1 MDTKE
6 DIIGFL
12 KGDRHRHEEHEER
25 IANLEERV
33 LDHETRRDE
42 DSNSVQLLRRKL
54 DLLVRTGA
62 MLMAS
67 NADCSRI
74 MRNMKR
80 CEAYLGLP
88 EEYIHIHL
96 GYNIIMVNLS
106 DKTHS
111 FSKYQRVDSHS
122 VEFTVIS
129 KISKLLWAAIRE
141 DMSLNR
147 YEEELEA
154 LKHVHKQYSPW
165 MIALCAGFA
174 CGGFC
179 VQFGCDWP
187 AFFYASI
194 PAIFGFRL
202 KMYLSH
208 LHWNGY
214 VGIAISAFVAT
225 LLCWLTTFISLNPT
239 VSAALPAF
247 LHSDTPYHPLMACT
261 LFIVPG
267 VPLINFVTDMVSD
280 YVQVGITRAIITL
293 MIIAA
298 MSFGI
303 VFAIQVCGIDN
314 FVKDLSMT
322 PHNTFLDYAIAAAIS
337 AMGFATI
344 YNTPR
349 RIMPVLA
356 LTGIIAVCTRNFVNL
371 GPSNG
376 NIGLDQGIIIGSF
389 VGSAVASLIATKS
402 QHIHHIPHQII
413 AIPSVIPMIPGV
425 MMYRSLFGFIQMDGV
440 IGELTF
446 AFNWAIKASL
456 TILFIAL
463 GVAIP
468 NIFVRRLIQPKR
480 KEKLL
485 RLVKERHE
493 KHHDMVD
500 LSEIDDRHL

>member
-1 MDTKE
+1 M
-6 DIIGFL
+6 IG
-12 KGDRHRHEEHEER
+12 
-25 IANLEERV
+25 LEEEESIN
-33 LDHETRRDE
+33 DETRNDE
-42 DSNSVQLLRRKL
+42 HANSVQLLRRKL

-62 MLMAS
+62 LLMAS
-67 NADCSRI
+67 NADCARI

-88 EEYIHIHL
+88 EEYIHISL
-96 GYNIIMVNLS
+96 NFNIIMVNLS
-106 DKTHS
+106 DETHS
-111 FSKYQRVDSHS
+111 FSKYQRVDSHC

-129 KISKLLWAAIRE
+129 KISKMLWTAIRE
-141 DMSLNR
+141 DWSLDR
-147 YEEELEA
+147 YEAELEA
-154 LKHVHKQYSPW
+154 LNHVHKQYSPW
-165 MIALCAGFA
+165 MIAICAGFA

-194 PAIFGFRL
+194 PAILGFRL
-202 KMYLSH
+202 KMYLAK
-208 LHWNGY
+208 LHWNTY

-225 LLCWLTTFISLNPT
+225 LICWLTTFISLDQT
-239 VSAALPAF
+239 LVSALPSF

-267 VPLINFVTDMVSD
+267 VPLINFVTDMVSN
-280 YVQVGITRAIITL
+280 YVQVGLTRAMITL
-293 MIIAA
+293 MMIIA

-303 VFAIQVCGIDN
+303 VFAIQICGIDN

-322 PHNTFLDYAIAAAIS
+322 PHNNFINYAIAAAVS

-344 YNTPR
+344 YNTPK

-356 LTGIIAVCTRNFVNL
+356 ITGIIAVCTRNFVNL

-389 VGSAVASLIATKS
+389 VGSAVASIIATRS

-456 TILFIAL
+456 VILFIAL

-468 NIFVRRLIQPKR
+468 NIFIRRLIMPKR

-485 RLVKERHE
+485 YLVKERHE

-500 LSEIDDRHL
+500 LKEI

>member
-1 MDTKE
+1 MSNDFFSFHNKP
-6 DIIGFL
+6 
-12 KGDRHRHEEHEER
+12 KGNEGE
-25 IANLEERV
+25 NLVGLEEEEIIN
-33 LDHETRRDE
+33 DETRNDE
-42 DSNSVQLLRRKL
+42 HANSVQLLRRKL

-62 MLMAS
+62 LLMAS
-67 NADCSRI
+67 NADCARI

-88 EEYIHIHL
+88 EEYIHISL
-96 GYNIIMVNLS
+96 NFNIIMVNLS
-106 DKTHS
+106 DETHS
-111 FSKYQRVDSHS
+111 FSKYQRVDSHC

-129 KISKLLWAAIRE
+129 KISKMLWTAIRE
-141 DMSLNR
+141 DWSLDR
-147 YEEELEA
+147 YEAELEA
-154 LKHVHKQYSPW
+154 LNHVHKQYSPW
-165 MIALCAGFA
+165 MIAICAGFA

-194 PAIFGFRL
+194 PAILGFRL
-202 KMYLSH
+202 KMYLAK
-208 LHWNGY
+208 LHWNTY

-225 LLCWLTTFISLNPT
+225 LICWLTTFISLDQT
-239 VSAALPAF
+239 LVSALPSF

-267 VPLINFVTDMVSD
+267 VPLINFVTDMVSN
-280 YVQVGITRAIITL
+280 YVQVGLTRAMITL
-293 MIIAA
+293 MMIIA

-303 VFAIQVCGIDN
+303 VFAIQICGIDN

-322 PHNTFLDYAIAAAIS
+322 PHNNFINYAIAAAVS

-344 YNTPR
+344 YNTPK

-356 LTGIIAVCTRNFVNL
+356 ITGIIAVCTRNFVNL

-389 VGSAVASLIATKS
+389 VGSAVASIIATRS

-456 TILFIAL
+456 VILFIAL

-468 NIFVRRLIQPKR
+468 NIFIRRLIMSKR

-485 RLVKERHE
+485 YLVKERHE

-500 LSEIDDRHL
+500 LKEI

>member
-1 MDTKE
+1 MV
-6 DIIGFL
+6 G
-12 KGDRHRHEEHEER
+12 
-25 IANLEERV
+25 LEEEESIN
-33 LDHETRRDE
+33 DETRNDE
-42 DSNSVQLLRRKL
+42 HANSVQLLRRKL

-62 MLMAS
+62 LLMAS
-67 NADCSRI
+67 NADCARI

-88 EEYIHIHL
+88 EEYIHISL
-96 GYNIIMVNLS
+96 NFNIIMVNLS
-106 DKTHS
+106 DETHS
-111 FSKYQRVDSHS
+111 FSKYQRVDSHC

-129 KISKLLWAAIRE
+129 KISKMLWTAIRE
-141 DMSLNR
+141 DWSLDR
-147 YEEELEA
+147 YEAELEA
-154 LKHVHKQYSPW
+154 LNHVHKQYSPW
-165 MIALCAGFA
+165 MIAICAGFA

-194 PAIFGFRL
+194 PAILGFRL
-202 KMYLSH
+202 KMYLAK
-208 LHWNGY
+208 LHWNTY

-225 LLCWLTTFISLNPT
+225 LICWLTTFISLDQT
-239 VSAALPAF
+239 LVSALPSF

-267 VPLINFVTDMVSD
+267 VPLINFVTDMVSN
-280 YVQVGITRAIITL
+280 YVQVGLTRAMITL
-293 MIIAA
+293 MMIIA

-303 VFAIQVCGIDN
+303 VFAIQICGIDN

-322 PHNTFLDYAIAAAIS
+322 PHNNFINYAIAAAVS

-344 YNTPR
+344 YNTPK

-356 LTGIIAVCTRNFVNL
+356 ITGIIAVCTRNFVNL

-389 VGSAVASLIATKS
+389 VGSAVASIIATRS

-456 TILFIAL
+456 VILFIAL

-468 NIFVRRLIQPKR
+468 NIFIRRLIMPKR

-485 RLVKERHE
+485 YLVKERHE

-500 LSEIDDRHL
+500 LKEI

>member
-1 MDTKE
+1 MSNDFFSFHNKPKDNE
-6 DIIGFL
+6 GENL
-12 KGDRHRHEEHEER
+12 LG
-25 IANLEERV
+25 LEEEESIN
-33 LDHETRRDE
+33 DETRNDE
-42 DSNSVQLLRRKL
+42 HANSVQLLRRKL

-62 MLMAS
+62 LLMAS
-67 NADCSRI
+67 NADCARI

-88 EEYIHIHL
+88 EEYIHISL
-96 GYNIIMVNLS
+96 NFNIIMVNLS
-106 DKTHS
+106 DETHS
-111 FSKYQRVDSHS
+111 FSKYQRVDSHC

-129 KISKLLWAAIRE
+129 KISKMLWTAIRE
-141 DMSLNR
+141 DWSLDR
-147 YEEELEA
+147 YEAELEA
-154 LKHVHKQYSPW
+154 LNHVHKQYSPW
-165 MIALCAGFA
+165 MIAICAGFA

-194 PAIFGFRL
+194 PAILGFRL
-202 KMYLSH
+202 KMYLAK
-208 LHWNGY
+208 LHWNTY

-225 LLCWLTTFISLNPT
+225 LICWLTTFISLDQT
-239 VSAALPAF
+239 LVSALPSF

-267 VPLINFVTDMVSD
+267 VPLINFVTDMVSN
-280 YVQVGITRAIITL
+280 YVQVGLTRAMITL
-293 MIIAA
+293 MMIIA

-303 VFAIQVCGIDN
+303 VFAIQICGIDN

-322 PHNTFLDYAIAAAIS
+322 PHNNFINYAIAAAVS

-344 YNTPR
+344 YNTPK

-356 LTGIIAVCTRNFVNL
+356 ITGIIAVCTRNFVNL

-389 VGSAVASLIATKS
+389 VGSAVASIIATRS

-456 TILFIAL
+456 VILFIAL

-468 NIFVRRLIQPKR
+468 NIFIRRLIMPKR

-485 RLVKERHE
+485 YLVKERHE

-500 LSEIDDRHL
+500 LKEI

>member
-1 MDTKE
+1 MSNDFFSFHNKPKDNE
-6 DIIGFL
+6 GENLIG
-12 KGDRHRHEEHEER
+12 
-25 IANLEERV
+25 LEEEESIN
-33 LDHETRRDE
+33 DETRNDE
-42 DSNSVQLLRRKL
+42 HANSVQLLRRKL

-62 MLMAS
+62 LLMAS
-67 NADCSRI
+67 NADCARI

-88 EEYIHIHL
+88 EEYIHISL
-96 GYNIIMVNLS
+96 NFNIIMVNLS
-106 DKTHS
+106 DETHS
-111 FSKYQRVDSHS
+111 FSKYQRVDSHC

-129 KISKLLWAAIRE
+129 KISKMLWTAIRE
-141 DMSLNR
+141 DWSLDR
-147 YEEELEA
+147 YEAELEA
-154 LKHVHKQYSPW
+154 LNHVHKQYSPW
-165 MIALCAGFA
+165 MIAICAGFA

-194 PAIFGFRL
+194 PAILGFRL
-202 KMYLSH
+202 KMYLAK
-208 LHWNGY
+208 LHWNTY

-225 LLCWLTTFISLNPT
+225 LICWLTTFISLDQT
-239 VSAALPAF
+239 LVSALPPF
-247 LHSDTPYHPLMACT
+247 LHSYTPYHPLMACT

-267 VPLINFVTDMVSD
+267 VPLINFVTDMVSN
-280 YVQVGITRAIITL
+280 YVQVGLTRAMITL
-293 MIIAA
+293 MMIIA

-303 VFAIQVCGIDN
+303 VFAIQICGIDN

-322 PHNTFLDYAIAAAIS
+322 PHNNFINYAIAAAVS

-344 YNTPR
+344 YNTPK

-356 LTGIIAVCTRNFVNL
+356 ITGIIAVCTRNFVNL

-389 VGSAVASLIATKS
+389 VGSAVASIIATRS

-456 TILFIAL
+456 VILFIAL

-468 NIFVRRLIQPKR
+468 NIFIRRLIMPKR

-485 RLVKERHE
+485 YLVKERHE

-500 LSEIDDRHL
+500 LKEI

>member
-1 MDTKE
+1 MSNDFFSFHNKPKDNE
-6 DIIGFL
+6 GENLIG
-12 KGDRHRHEEHEER
+12 
-25 IANLEERV
+25 LEEEESIN
-33 LDHETRRDE
+33 DETRNDE
-42 DSNSVQLLRRKL
+42 HANSVQLLRRKL

-62 MLMAS
+62 LLMAS
-67 NADCSRI
+67 NADCARI

-88 EEYIHIHL
+88 EEYIHISL
-96 GYNIIMVNLS
+96 NFNIIMVNLS
-106 DKTHS
+106 DETHS
-111 FSKYQRVDSHS
+111 FSKYQRVDSHC

-129 KISKLLWAAIRE
+129 KISKMLWTAIRE
-141 DMSLNR
+141 DWSLDR
-147 YEEELEA
+147 YEAELEA
-154 LKHVHKQYSPW
+154 LNHVHKQYSPW
-165 MIALCAGFA
+165 MIAICAGFA

-194 PAIFGFRL
+194 PAILGFRL
-202 KMYLSH
+202 KMYLAK
-208 LHWNGY
+208 LHWNTY

-225 LLCWLTTFISLNPT
+225 LICWLTTFISLDQT
-239 VSAALPAF
+239 LVSALPSF

-267 VPLINFVTDMVSD
+267 VPLINFVTDMVSN
-280 YVQVGITRAIITL
+280 YVQVGLTRAIITL
-293 MIIAA
+293 MMIIA

-303 VFAIQVCGIDN
+303 VFAIQICGIDN

-322 PHNTFLDYAIAAAIS
+322 PHNNFINYAIAAAVS

-344 YNTPR
+344 YNTPK

-356 LTGIIAVCTRNFVNL
+356 ITGIIAVCTRNFVNL

-389 VGSAVASLIATKS
+389 VGSAVASIIATRS

-456 TILFIAL
+456 VILFIAL

-468 NIFVRRLIQPKR
+468 NIFIRRLIMPKR

-485 RLVKERHE
+485 YLVKERHE

-500 LSEIDDRHL
+500 LKEI

>member
-1 MDTKE
+1 MSNDFFSFHNKP
-6 DIIGFL
+6 
-12 KGDRHRHEEHEER
+12 KGNEGE
-25 IANLEERV
+25 NLVGLEEEESIN
-33 LDHETRRDE
+33 DETRNDE
-42 DSNSVQLLRRKL
+42 HANSVQLLRRKL

-62 MLMAS
+62 LLMAS
-67 NADCSRI
+67 NADCARI

-88 EEYIHIHL
+88 EEYIHISL
-96 GYNIIMVNLS
+96 NFNIIMVNLS
-106 DKTHS
+106 DETHS
-111 FSKYQRVDSHS
+111 FSKYQRVDSHC

-129 KISKLLWAAIRE
+129 KISKMLWTAIRE
-141 DMSLNR
+141 DWSLDR
-147 YEEELEA
+147 YEAELEA
-154 LKHVHKQYSPW
+154 LNHVHKQYSPW
-165 MIALCAGFA
+165 MIAICAGFA

-194 PAIFGFRL
+194 PAILGFRL
-202 KMYLSH
+202 KMYLAK
-208 LHWNGY
+208 LHWNTY

-225 LLCWLTTFISLNPT
+225 LICWLTTFISLDQT
-239 VSAALPAF
+239 LVSALPSF

-267 VPLINFVTDMVSD
+267 VPLINFVTDMVSN
-280 YVQVGITRAIITL
+280 YVQVGLTRAMITL
-293 MIIAA
+293 MMIIA

-303 VFAIQVCGIDN
+303 VFAIQICGIDN

-322 PHNTFLDYAIAAAIS
+322 PHNNFINYAIAAAVS

-344 YNTPR
+344 YNTPK

-356 LTGIIAVCTRNFVNL
+356 ITGIIAVCTRNFVNL

-376 NIGLDQGIIIGSF
+376 NIGFDQGIIIGSF
-389 VGSAVASLIATKS
+389 VGSAVASIIATRS

-456 TILFIAL
+456 VILFIAL

-468 NIFVRRLIQPKR
+468 NIFIRRLIMPKR

-485 RLVKERHE
+485 YLVKERHE

-500 LSEIDDRHL
+500 LKEI

>member
-1 MDTKE
+1 M
-6 DIIGFL
+6 IG
-12 KGDRHRHEEHEER
+12 
-25 IANLEERV
+25 LEEEESIN
-33 LDHETRRDE
+33 DETRNDE
-42 DSNSVQLLRRKL
+42 HANSVQLLRRKL

-62 MLMAS
+62 LLMAS
-67 NADCSRI
+67 NADCARI

-88 EEYIHIHL
+88 EEYIHISL
-96 GYNIIMVNLS
+96 NFNIIMVNLS
-106 DKTHS
+106 DETHS
-111 FSKYQRVDSHS
+111 FSKYQRVDSHC

-129 KISKLLWAAIRE
+129 NISKMLWTAIRE
-141 DMSLNR
+141 DWSLDR
-147 YEEELEA
+147 YEAELEA
-154 LKHVHKQYSPW
+154 LNHVHKQYSPW
-165 MIALCAGFA
+165 MIAICAGFA

-194 PAIFGFRL
+194 PAILGFRL
-202 KMYLSH
+202 KMYLAK
-208 LHWNGY
+208 LHWNTY

-225 LLCWLTTFISLNPT
+225 LICWLTTFISLDQT
-239 VSAALPAF
+239 LVSALPSF

-267 VPLINFVTDMVSD
+267 VPLINFVTDMVSN
-280 YVQVGITRAIITL
+280 YVQVGLTRAMITL
-293 MIIAA
+293 MMIIA

-303 VFAIQVCGIDN
+303 VFAIQICGIDN

-322 PHNTFLDYAIAAAIS
+322 PHNNFINYAIAAAVS

-344 YNTPR
+344 YNTPK

-356 LTGIIAVCTRNFVNL
+356 ITGIIAVCTRNFVNL

-389 VGSAVASLIATKS
+389 VGSAVASIIATRS

-456 TILFIAL
+456 VILFIAL

-468 NIFVRRLIQPKR
+468 NIFIRRLIMPKR

-485 RLVKERHE
+485 YLVKERHE

-500 LSEIDDRHL
+500 LKEI

>member
-1 MDTKE
+1 MSENDTLT
-6 DIIGFL
+6 L
-12 KGDRHRHEEHEER
+12 KQEETSVDKQERHEEEC
-25 IANLEERV
+25 
-33 LDHETRRDE
+33 
-42 DSNSVQLLRRKL
+42 SSVQLLRRKL
-54 DLLVRTGA
+54 DLLVRTGCI
-62 MLMAS
+62 LMAS
-67 NADCSRI
+67 NADCSRV

-88 EEYIHIHL
+88 HEYIHIFL
-96 GYNIIMVNLS
+96 NYNIIMVNLS
-106 DKTHS
+106 DETHS
-111 FSKYQRVDSHS
+111 FSKYQRIDSHC

-129 KISKLLWAAIRE
+129 KVSKMLWTAIRE
-141 DMSLNR
+141 DWSLDR
-147 YEEELEA
+147 YEQELEA
-154 LKHVHKQYSPW
+154 LKHVKKQYSPW
-165 MIALCAGFA
+165 MIAICAGFA

-194 PAIFGFRL
+194 PAILGFRL
-202 KMYLSH
+202 KMFIGK
-208 LHWNGY
+208 LHWNSY
-214 VGIAISAFVAT
+214 VNIAICAFLAT
-225 LLCWLTTFISLNPT
+225 LLAWLTTFISLNPT
-239 VSAALPAF
+239 LAAALPSF
-247 LHSDTPYHPLMACT
+247 MHSTTPYHPLMACT

-267 VPLINFVTDMVSD
+267 VPLINFVSDMVSD
-280 YVQVGITRAIITL
+280 YVQVGLTRAVTTL
-293 MIIAA
+293 MIILA

-303 VFAIQVCGIDN
+303 VLAIQICGIDN

-322 PHNTFLDYAIAAAIS
+322 PHNTFVDYAIAAAIS

-356 LTGIIAVCTRNFVNL
+356 VTGIIAVCTRNFVNL

-376 NIGLDQGIIIGSF
+376 NFGLDQGIIIGSF
-389 VGSAVASLIATKS
+389 VGSCVASLIACKS
-402 QHIHHIPHQII
+402 QHWHHIPHQVI

-425 MMYRSLFGFIQMDGV
+425 MMYRALFGFIQMDGV

-456 TILFIAL
+456 VILFIAL

-468 NIFVRRLIQPKR
+468 NIFVRRMIQPKR
-480 KEKLL
+480 KQKLL
-485 RLVKERHE
+485 QLVEDRHR

-500 LSEIDDRHL
+500 LKSI

>member
-1 MDTKE
+1 MSNDFFSFHNKP
-6 DIIGFL
+6 
-12 KGDRHRHEEHEER
+12 KGNEGE
-25 IANLEERV
+25 NLVGLEEEESIN
-33 LDHETRRDE
+33 DETRNDE
-42 DSNSVQLLRRKL
+42 HANSVQLLRRKL

-62 MLMAS
+62 LLMAS
-67 NADCSRI
+67 NADCARI

-88 EEYIHIHL
+88 EEYIHISL
-96 GYNIIMVNLS
+96 NFNIIMVNLS
-106 DKTHS
+106 DETHS
-111 FSKYQRVDSHS
+111 FSKYQRVDSHC

-129 KISKLLWAAIRE
+129 KISKMLWTAIRE
-141 DMSLNR
+141 DWSLDR
-147 YEEELEA
+147 YEAELEA
-154 LKHVHKQYSPW
+154 LNHVHKQYSPW
-165 MIALCAGFA
+165 MIAICAGFA

-194 PAIFGFRL
+194 PAILGFRL
-202 KMYLSH
+202 KMYLAK
-208 LHWNGY
+208 LHWNTY

-225 LLCWLTTFISLNPT
+225 LVCWLTTFISLDQT
-239 VSAALPAF
+239 LVSALPSF

-267 VPLINFVTDMVSD
+267 VPLINFVTDMVSN
-280 YVQVGITRAIITL
+280 YVQVGLTRAMITL
-293 MIIAA
+293 MMIIA

-303 VFAIQVCGIDN
+303 VFAIQICGIDN

-322 PHNTFLDYAIAAAIS
+322 PHNNFINYAIAAAVS

-344 YNTPR
+344 YNTPK

-356 LTGIIAVCTRNFVNL
+356 ITGIIAVCTRNFVNL

-389 VGSAVASLIATKS
+389 VGSAVASIIATRS

-456 TILFIAL
+456 VILFIAL

-468 NIFVRRLIQPKR
+468 NIFIRRLIMSKR

-485 RLVKERHE
+485 YLVKERHE

-500 LSEIDDRHL
+500 LKEI

>member
-1 MDTKE
+1 M
-6 DIIGFL
+6 IG
-12 KGDRHRHEEHEER
+12 
-25 IANLEERV
+25 LEEEESIN
-33 LDHETRRDE
+33 DETRNDE
-42 DSNSVQLLRRKL
+42 HANSVQLLRRKL

-62 MLMAS
+62 LLMAS
-67 NADCSRI
+67 NADCARI

-88 EEYIHIHL
+88 EEYIHISL
-96 GYNIIMVNLS
+96 NFNIIMVNLS
-106 DKTHS
+106 DETHS
-111 FSKYQRVDSHS
+111 FSKYQRVDSHC

-129 KISKLLWAAIRE
+129 NISKMLWTAIRE
-141 DMSLNR
+141 DWSLDR
-147 YEEELEA
+147 YEAELEA
-154 LKHVHKQYSPW
+154 LNHVHKQYSPW
-165 MIALCAGFA
+165 MIAICAGFA

-202 KMYLSH
+202 KMYLAK
-208 LHWNGY
+208 LHWNTY

-225 LLCWLTTFISLNPT
+225 LICWLTTFISLDQT
-239 VSAALPAF
+239 LVSALPSF

-267 VPLINFVTDMVSD
+267 VPLINFVTDMVSN
-280 YVQVGITRAIITL
+280 YVQVGLTRAMITL
-293 MIIAA
+293 MMIIA

-303 VFAIQVCGIDN
+303 VFAIQICGIDN

-322 PHNTFLDYAIAAAIS
+322 PHNNFINYAIAAAVS

-344 YNTPR
+344 YNTPK

-356 LTGIIAVCTRNFVNL
+356 ITGIIAVCTRNFVNL

-389 VGSAVASLIATKS
+389 VGSAVASIIATRS

-456 TILFIAL
+456 VILFIAL

-468 NIFVRRLIQPKR
+468 NIFIRRLIMPKR

-485 RLVKERHE
+485 YLVKERHE

-500 LSEIDDRHL
+500 LKEI

>member
-1 MDTKE
+1 MENDFFSFNKRSKDNVEELISLEEEESINEETKE
-6 DIIGFL
+6 D
-12 KGDRHRHEEHEER
+12 EH
-25 IANLEERV
+25 A
-33 LDHETRRDE
+33 
-42 DSNSVQLLRRKL
+42 NSVQLLRRKL

-62 MLMAS
+62 LLMAS
-67 NADCSRI
+67 NADCARI

-88 EEYIHIHL
+88 EEYIHIFL
-96 GYNIIMVNLS
+96 NFNIIMVNLS
-106 DKTHS
+106 DETHS
-111 FSKYQRVDSHS
+111 FSKYQRVDSHC

-129 KISKLLWAAIRE
+129 KVSKMLWTAIRE
-141 DMSLNR
+141 DWSLDR
-147 YEEELEA
+147 YEAELEA
-154 LKHVHKQYSPW
+154 LKHVRKQYSPW
-165 MIALCAGFA
+165 MIAVCAGFA

-194 PAIFGFRL
+194 PAILGFRL
-202 KMYLSH
+202 KMYLAK

-225 LLCWLTTFISLNPT
+225 LICWLTTFISLEPT
-239 VSAALPAF
+239 LSSALPAF
-247 LHSDTPYHPLMACT
+247 LHSDTPYHPLMACM

-280 YVQVGITRAIITL
+280 YVHVGLVRALITL
-293 MIIAA
+293 MTIIA

-303 VFAIQVCGIDN
+303 VFAIQICGIDN

-322 PHNTFLDYAIAAAIS
+322 PHNSFVSYAIAAAVS
-337 AMGFATI
+337 SMGFATI
-344 YNTPR
+344 YNTPK

-356 LTGIIAVCTRNFVNL
+356 IVGVIAVCTRNFVNL

-389 VGSAVASLIATKS
+389 AGSLVASIIATRS
-402 QHIHHIPHQII
+402 QHIHHIPHQVI

-440 IGELTF
+440 IGELTV

-456 TILFIAL
+456 VILFIAL

-468 NIFVRRLIQPKR
+468 NIFVRRLIMPKR

-485 RLVKERHE
+485 HLVKERHE
-493 KHHDMVD
+493 KHHDMVN
-500 LSEIDDRHL
+500 LKEI

>member
-1 MDTKE
+1 MSNDFFSFHNKP
-6 DIIGFL
+6 
-12 KGDRHRHEEHEER
+12 KGNEGE
-25 IANLEERV
+25 NLVGLEEEESIN
-33 LDHETRRDE
+33 DETRNDE
-42 DSNSVQLLRRKL
+42 HANSVQLLRRKL

-62 MLMAS
+62 LLMAS
-67 NADCSRI
+67 NADCARI

-88 EEYIHIHL
+88 EEYIHISL
-96 GYNIIMVNLS
+96 NFNIIMVNLS
-106 DKTHS
+106 DETHS
-111 FSKYQRVDSHS
+111 FSKFQRVDSHC
-122 VEFTVIS
+122 VEFTVVS
-129 KISKLLWAAIRE
+129 KISKMLWTAIRE
-141 DMSLNR
+141 DWSLDR
-147 YEEELEA
+147 YEAELEA
-154 LKHVHKQYSPW
+154 LNHVHKQYSPW
-165 MIALCAGFA
+165 MIAICAGFA

-194 PAIFGFRL
+194 PAILGFRL
-202 KMYLSH
+202 KMYLAK
-208 LHWNGY
+208 LHWNTY

-225 LLCWLTTFISLNPT
+225 LVCWLTTFISLDQT
-239 VSAALPAF
+239 LVSALPSF

-267 VPLINFVTDMVSD
+267 VPLINFVTDMVSN
-280 YVQVGITRAIITL
+280 YVQVGLTRAMITL
-293 MIIAA
+293 MMIIA

-303 VFAIQVCGIDN
+303 VFAIQICGIDN

-322 PHNTFLDYAIAAAIS
+322 PHNNFINYAIAAAVS

-344 YNTPR
+344 YNTPK

-356 LTGIIAVCTRNFVNL
+356 ITGIIAVCTRNFVNL

-389 VGSAVASLIATKS
+389 VGSAVASIIATRS

-456 TILFIAL
+456 VILFIAL

-468 NIFVRRLIQPKR
+468 NIFIRRLIMPKR

-485 RLVKERHE
+485 YLVKERHE

-500 LSEIDDRHL
+500 LKEI

>member
-1 MDTKE
+1 MDTK
-6 DIIGFL
+6 DILGFL
-12 KGDRHRHEEHEER
+12 KGHKSTQDEHAER
-25 IANLEERV
+25 IMSLEERMV
-33 LDHETRRDE
+33 DHETKRDE
-42 DSNSVQLLRRKL
+42 DATSVQILRRKL

-62 MLMAS
+62 LLMAS
-67 NADCSRI
+67 NADCERI

-88 EEYIHIHL
+88 EEYIHISL
-96 GYNIIMVNLS
+96 NFDIIMVNLS
-106 DKTHS
+106 DETHS
-111 FSKYQRVDSHS
+111 FSKYQRVDSHC

-129 KISKLLWAAIRE
+129 KISKMLWTAIRE
-141 DMSLNR
+141 DWDLDR
-147 YEEELEA
+147 YEQELEA

-165 MIALCAGFA
+165 MIAICAGFA

-194 PAIFGFRL
+194 PAILGFRL
-202 KMYLSH
+202 KMYLGK
-208 LHWNGY
+208 LRWNGY

-239 VSAALPAF
+239 VASALPSF

-267 VPLINFVTDMVSD
+267 VPLINFVTDMVSNH
-280 YVQVGITRAIITL
+280 VRVGITRAMITL
-293 MIIAA
+293 MIIIA

-303 VFAIQVCGIDN
+303 VFAIQICGIDN

-337 AMGFATI
+337 SMGFATI
-344 YNTPR
+344 YNTPK

-389 VGSAVASLIATKS
+389 VGSCVASLIATKS
-402 QHIHHIPHQII
+402 QHIHHIPHQVI

-456 TILFIAL
+456 VILFIAL

-485 RLVKERHE
+485 KLVKERHE

-500 LSEIDDRHL
+500 LKEIE

>member
-1 MDTKE
+1 MTETEKQTE
-6 DIIGFL
+6 EL
-12 KGDRHRHEEHEER
+12 VRQEEERVHNQQRHEEEST
-25 IANLEERV
+25 N
-33 LDHETRRDE
+33 
-42 DSNSVQLLRRKL
+42 VQILRRKL
-54 DLLVRTGA
+54 DLLVKTGV
-62 MLMAS
+62 MLMSS
-67 NADCSRI
+67 NADCPRI

-88 EEYIHIHL
+88 DEYIHIFL
-96 GYNIIMVNLS
+96 NYNIIMVNLS
-106 DKTHS
+106 DGTHS
-111 FSKYQRVDSHS
+111 FSKYQRVDSHCI
-122 VEFTVIS
+122 EFTVIS
-129 KISKLLWAAIRE
+129 KVSKMLWTAIRE
-141 DMSLNR
+141 DWSLDR
-147 YEEELEA
+147 YEAELDA

-165 MIALCAGFA
+165 MIAVCAGFA

-194 PAIFGFRL
+194 PAILGFRL
-202 KMYLSH
+202 KMFLGK

-214 VGIAISAFVAT
+214 VGIAVSAFLAT
-225 LLCWLTTFISLNPT
+225 LLAWLTTFISLNPT
-239 VSAALPAF
+239 LAADLPTF

-267 VPLINFVTDMVSD
+267 VPLINFVSDMVSD
-280 YVQVGITRAIITL
+280 YVQVGLTRAVTTL
-293 MIIAA
+293 MIILA

-303 VFAIQVCGIDN
+303 VLAIQICGIDN

-322 PHNTFLDYAIAAAIS
+322 PHNTFLDYAIAAAVS
-337 AMGFATI
+337 SMGFATI
-344 YNTPR
+344 YNTPK

-356 LTGIIAVCTRNFVNL
+356 VTGIIAVCTRNFVNL

-389 VGSAVASLIATKS
+389 VGSCVASLIATKS
-402 QHIHHIPHQII
+402 QHWHHIPHQVI

-425 MMYRSLFGFIQMDGV
+425 MMYRALFGFIEMDGV

-456 TILFIAL
+456 VILFIAL

-480 KEKLL
+480 KLKLL
-485 RLVKERHE
+485 QLVEERHR

-500 LSEIDDRHL
+500 LKKI

>member
-1 MDTKE
+1 MSNDFFSFHNKPKDNE
-6 DIIGFL
+6 GENLIG
-12 KGDRHRHEEHEER
+12 
-25 IANLEERV
+25 LEEEESIN
-33 LDHETRRDE
+33 DETRNDE
-42 DSNSVQLLRRKL
+42 HANSVQLLRRKL

-62 MLMAS
+62 LLMAS
-67 NADCSRI
+67 NADCARI

-88 EEYIHIHL
+88 EEYIHISL
-96 GYNIIMVNLS
+96 NFNIIMVNLS
-106 DKTHS
+106 DETHS
-111 FSKYQRVDSHS
+111 FSKYQRVDSHC

-129 KISKLLWAAIRE
+129 KISKMLWTAIRE
-141 DMSLNR
+141 DWSLDR
-147 YEEELEA
+147 YEAELEA
-154 LKHVHKQYSPW
+154 LNHVHKQYSPW
-165 MIALCAGFA
+165 MIAICAGFA

-194 PAIFGFRL
+194 PAILGFRL
-202 KMYLSH
+202 KMYLAK
-208 LHWNGY
+208 LHWNTY

-225 LLCWLTTFISLNPT
+225 LICWLTTFISLDQT
-239 VSAALPAF
+239 LVSALPSF

-267 VPLINFVTDMVSD
+267 VPLINFVTDMVSN
-280 YVQVGITRAIITL
+280 YVQVGLTRAMITL
-293 MIIAA
+293 MMIIA

-303 VFAIQVCGIDN
+303 VFAIQICGIDN

-322 PHNTFLDYAIAAAIS
+322 PHNNFINYAIAAAVS

-344 YNTPR
+344 YNTPK

-356 LTGIIAVCTRNFVNL
+356 ITGIIAVCTRNFVNL

-376 NIGLDQGIIIGSF
+376 NIGLDQGIIIGSV
-389 VGSAVASLIATKS
+389 VGSAVASIIATRS

-456 TILFIAL
+456 VILFIAL

-468 NIFVRRLIQPKR
+468 NIFIRRLIMPKR

-485 RLVKERHE
+485 YLVKERHE

-500 LSEIDDRHL
+500 LKEI

>member
-1 MDTKE
+1 MDTK
-6 DIIGFL
+6 DILGFL
-12 KGDRHRHEEHEER
+12 KGHKSTQDEHAER
-25 IANLEERV
+25 IMSLEERMV
-33 LDHETRRDE
+33 DHETKRDE
-42 DSNSVQLLRRKL
+42 DATSVQILRRKL

-62 MLMAS
+62 LLMAS
-67 NADCSRI
+67 NADCERI

-88 EEYIHIHL
+88 EEYIHISL
-96 GYNIIMVNLS
+96 NFDIIMVNLS
-106 DKTHS
+106 DETHS
-111 FSKYQRVDSHS
+111 FSKYQRVDSHC

-129 KISKLLWAAIRE
+129 KISKMLWTAIRE
-141 DMSLNR
+141 DWDLDR
-147 YEEELEA
+147 YEQELEA

-165 MIALCAGFA
+165 MIAVCAGFA

-194 PAIFGFRL
+194 PAILGFRL
-202 KMYLSH
+202 KMYLGK
-208 LHWNGY
+208 LRWNGY

-239 VSAALPAF
+239 VSAALPSF

-267 VPLINFVTDMVSD
+267 VPLINFVTDMVSNH
-280 YVQVGITRAIITL
+280 VRVGLTRAMITL
-293 MIIAA
+293 MIISA

-303 VFAIQVCGIDN
+303 VFAIQICGIDN

-322 PHNTFLDYAIAAAIS
+322 PHNTFLDYAIAAAVS
-337 AMGFATI
+337 SMGFATI
-344 YNTPR
+344 YNTPK

-389 VGSAVASLIATKS
+389 VGSCVASLIATKS
-402 QHIHHIPHQII
+402 QHIHHIPHQVI

-456 TILFIAL
+456 VILFIAL

-468 NIFVRRLIQPKR
+468 NNFVRRLIQPKR

-485 RLVKERHE
+485 KLVKERHE

-500 LSEIDDRHL
+500 LKEIE

>member
-1 MDTKE
+1 METK
-6 DIIGFL
+6 DIFGFL
-12 KGDRHRHEEHEER
+12 KGHKTTQDEHAER
-25 IANLEERV
+25 ITSLEERMV
-33 LDHETRRDE
+33 DHETKRDE
-42 DSNSVQLLRRKL
+42 DATSVQLLRRKL

-62 MLMAS
+62 LLMAS
-67 NADCSRI
+67 NADCERI

-88 EEYIHIHL
+88 EEYIHIAL
-96 GYNIIMVNLS
+96 NFDIIMVNLS
-106 DKTHS
+106 DETHS
-111 FSKYQRVDSHS
+111 FSKYQRVDSHC

-129 KISKLLWAAIRE
+129 KISKMLWTAIRE
-141 DMSLNR
+141 DWDLDR
-147 YEEELEA
+147 YEQELEA

-165 MIALCAGFA
+165 MIAFCAGFA

-194 PAIFGFRL
+194 PAILGFRL
-202 KMYLSH
+202 KMYLGK

-225 LLCWLTTFISLNPT
+225 LICWLTTFISLNPT
-239 VSAALPAF
+239 VAAALPSF

-267 VPLINFVTDMVSD
+267 VPLINFVTDMVSNH
-280 YVQVGITRAIITL
+280 VRVGLTRAMITL
-293 MIIAA
+293 MIIIA

-303 VFAIQVCGIDN
+303 VFAIQICGIDN

-322 PHNTFLDYAIAAAIS
+322 PHNTFLDYAIAAAVS
-337 AMGFATI
+337 SMGFATI
-344 YNTPR
+344 YNTPK

-356 LTGIIAVCTRNFVNL
+356 VTGIIAVCTRNFVNL

-389 VGSAVASLIATKS
+389 VGSCVASLIATKS
-402 QHIHHIPHQII
+402 QHIHHIPHQVI

-456 TILFIAL
+456 VILFIAL

-485 RLVKERHE
+485 KLVKERHE

-500 LSEIDDRHL
+500 LKEIE

>member
-1 MDTKE
+1 MSNDFFSFHNKPKDNE
-6 DIIGFL
+6 GENLIG
-12 KGDRHRHEEHEER
+12 
-25 IANLEERV
+25 LEEEESIN
-33 LDHETRRDE
+33 DETRNDE
-42 DSNSVQLLRRKL
+42 HANSVQLLRRKL

-62 MLMAS
+62 LLMAS
-67 NADCSRI
+67 NADCARI

-88 EEYIHIHL
+88 EEYIHISL
-96 GYNIIMVNLS
+96 NFNIIMVNLS
-106 DKTHS
+106 DETHS
-111 FSKYQRVDSHS
+111 FSKYQRVDSHC

-129 KISKLLWAAIRE
+129 KISKMLWTAIRE
-141 DMSLNR
+141 DWSLDR
-147 YEEELEA
+147 YEAELEA
-154 LKHVHKQYSPW
+154 LNHVHKQYSPW
-165 MIALCAGFA
+165 MIAICAGFA

-194 PAIFGFRL
+194 PAIIGFRL
-202 KMYLSH
+202 KMYLAK
-208 LHWNGY
+208 LHWNTY

-225 LLCWLTTFISLNPT
+225 LICWLTTFISLDQT
-239 VSAALPAF
+239 LVSALPSF

-267 VPLINFVTDMVSD
+267 VPLINFVTDMVSN
-280 YVQVGITRAIITL
+280 YVQVGLTRAIITL
-293 MIIAA
+293 MMIIA

-303 VFAIQVCGIDN
+303 VFAIQICGIDN

-322 PHNTFLDYAIAAAIS
+322 PHNNFINYAIAAAIS

-344 YNTPR
+344 YNTPK

-356 LTGIIAVCTRNFVNL
+356 VTGIIAVCTRNFVNL

-389 VGSAVASLIATKS
+389 VGSAVASIIATRS

-456 TILFIAL
+456 VILFIAL

-468 NIFVRRLIQPKR
+468 NIFVRRLIMPKR

-485 RLVKERHE
+485 YLVKERHE

-500 LSEIDDRHL
+500 LKEI

>member
-1 MDTKE
+1 MSNDFFSFHNKPKDNE
-6 DIIGFL
+6 GENLIG
-12 KGDRHRHEEHEER
+12 
-25 IANLEERV
+25 LEEEESIN
-33 LDHETRRDE
+33 DETRNDE
-42 DSNSVQLLRRKL
+42 HANSVQLLRRKL

-62 MLMAS
+62 LLMAS
-67 NADCSRI
+67 NADCARI

-88 EEYIHIHL
+88 EEYIHISL
-96 GYNIIMVNLS
+96 NFNIIMVNLS
-106 DKTHS
+106 DETHS
-111 FSKYQRVDSHS
+111 FSKYQRVDSHC

-129 KISKLLWAAIRE
+129 NISKMLWTAIRE
-141 DMSLNR
+141 DWSLDR
-147 YEEELEA
+147 YEAELEA
-154 LKHVHKQYSPW
+154 LNHVHKQYSPW
-165 MIALCAGFA
+165 MIAICAGFA

-194 PAIFGFRL
+194 PAILGFRL
-202 KMYLSH
+202 KMYLAK
-208 LHWNGY
+208 LHWNTY

-225 LLCWLTTFISLNPT
+225 LICWLTTFISLDQT
-239 VSAALPAF
+239 LVSALPSF

-267 VPLINFVTDMVSD
+267 VPLINFVTDMVSN
-280 YVQVGITRAIITL
+280 YVQVGLTRAMITL
-293 MIIAA
+293 MMIIA

-303 VFAIQVCGIDN
+303 VFAIQICGIDN

-322 PHNTFLDYAIAAAIS
+322 PHNNFINYAIAAAVS

-344 YNTPR
+344 YNTPK

-356 LTGIIAVCTRNFVNL
+356 ITGIIAVCTRNFVNL

-389 VGSAVASLIATKS
+389 VGSAVASIIATRS

-456 TILFIAL
+456 VILFIAL

-468 NIFVRRLIQPKR
+468 NIFIRRLIMPKR

-485 RLVKERHE
+485 YFVKERHE

-500 LSEIDDRHL
+500 LKEI

>member
-1 MDTKE
+1 MTETEKKTE
-6 DIIGFL
+6 EL
-12 KGDRHRHEEHEER
+12 VQQEEERVHNQQRHEEEST
-25 IANLEERV
+25 N
-33 LDHETRRDE
+33 
-42 DSNSVQLLRRKL
+42 VQILRRKL
-54 DLLVRTGA
+54 DLLVKTGV
-62 MLMAS
+62 MLMSS
-67 NADCSRI
+67 NADCPRI

-88 EEYIHIHL
+88 DEYIHIFL
-96 GYNIIMVNLS
+96 NYNIIMVNLS
-106 DKTHS
+106 DGTHS
-111 FSKYQRVDSHS
+111 FSKYQRVDSHCI
-122 VEFTVIS
+122 EFTVIS
-129 KISKLLWAAIRE
+129 KVSKMLWTAIRE
-141 DMSLNR
+141 DWSLDR
-147 YEEELEA
+147 YEAELDA

-165 MIALCAGFA
+165 MIAICAGFA

-194 PAIFGFRL
+194 PAILGFRL
-202 KMYLSH
+202 KMFLGK

-214 VGIAISAFVAT
+214 VGIAVSAFLAT
-225 LLCWLTTFISLNPT
+225 LLAWLTTFISLNPT
-239 VSAALPAF
+239 LAADLPAF

-267 VPLINFVTDMVSD
+267 VPLINFVSDMVSD
-280 YVQVGITRAIITL
+280 YVQVGLTRAVTTL
-293 MIIAA
+293 MIILA

-303 VFAIQVCGIDN
+303 VLAIQICGIDN

-322 PHNTFLDYAIAAAIS
+322 PHNTFLDYAIAAAVS
-337 AMGFATI
+337 SMGFATI
-344 YNTPR
+344 YNTPK

-356 LTGIIAVCTRNFVNL
+356 VTGIIAVCTRNFVNL

-389 VGSAVASLIATKS
+389 VGSCVASLIATKS
-402 QHIHHIPHQII
+402 QHWHHIPHQVI

-425 MMYRSLFGFIQMDGV
+425 MMYRALFGFIEMDGV

-456 TILFIAL
+456 VILFIAL

-480 KEKLL
+480 KLKLL
-485 RLVKERHE
+485 QLVEERHR

-500 LSEIDDRHL
+500 LKEI

>member
-1 MDTKE
+1 MSNDFFSFHNKP
-6 DIIGFL
+6 
-12 KGDRHRHEEHEER
+12 KGNEGE
-25 IANLEERV
+25 NLVGLEEEESIN
-33 LDHETRRDE
+33 DETRNDE
-42 DSNSVQLLRRKL
+42 HANSVQLLRRKL

-62 MLMAS
+62 LLMAS
-67 NADCSRI
+67 NADCARI

-88 EEYIHIHL
+88 EEYIHISL
-96 GYNIIMVNLS
+96 NFNIIMVNLS
-106 DKTHS
+106 DETHS
-111 FSKYQRVDSHS
+111 FSKYQRVDSHC

-129 KISKLLWAAIRE
+129 KISKMLWTAIRE
-141 DMSLNR
+141 DWSLDR
-147 YEEELEA
+147 YEAELEA
-154 LKHVHKQYSPW
+154 LNHVHKQYSPW
-165 MIALCAGFA
+165 MIAICAGFA

-194 PAIFGFRL
+194 PAILGFRL
-202 KMYLSH
+202 KMYLAK
-208 LHWNGY
+208 LHWNTY

-225 LLCWLTTFISLNPT
+225 LVCWLTTFISLDQT
-239 VSAALPAF
+239 LVSALPSF

-267 VPLINFVTDMVSD
+267 VPLINFVTDMVSN
-280 YVQVGITRAIITL
+280 YVQVGLTRAMITL
-293 MIIAA
+293 MMIIA

-303 VFAIQVCGIDN
+303 VFAIQICGIDN

-322 PHNTFLDYAIAAAIS
+322 PHNNFINYAIAAAVS

-344 YNTPR
+344 YNTPK

-356 LTGIIAVCTRNFVNL
+356 ITGIIAVCTRNFVNL

-389 VGSAVASLIATKS
+389 VGSAVASIIATRS

-456 TILFIAL
+456 VILFIAL

-468 NIFVRRLIQPKR
+468 NIFVRRLIMPKR

-485 RLVKERHE
+485 YLVKERHE

-500 LSEIDDRHL
+500 LKEI

>member
-1 MDTKE
+1 MSNDFFSFHNKP
-6 DIIGFL
+6 
-12 KGDRHRHEEHEER
+12 KGNEGE
-25 IANLEERV
+25 NLVGLEEEEIIN
-33 LDHETRRDE
+33 DETRNDE
-42 DSNSVQLLRRKL
+42 HANSVQLLRRKL

-62 MLMAS
+62 LLMAS
-67 NADCSRI
+67 NADCARI

-88 EEYIHIHL
+88 EEYIHISL
-96 GYNIIMVNLS
+96 NFNIIMVNLS
-106 DKTHS
+106 DETHS
-111 FSKYQRVDSHS
+111 FSKYQRVDSHC

-129 KISKLLWAAIRE
+129 KISKMLWTAIRE
-141 DMSLNR
+141 DWSLDR
-147 YEEELEA
+147 YEAELEA
-154 LKHVHKQYSPW
+154 LNHVHKQYSPW
-165 MIALCAGFA
+165 MIAICAGFA

-194 PAIFGFRL
+194 PAILGFRL
-202 KMYLSH
+202 KMYLAK
-208 LHWNGY
+208 LHWNTY

-225 LLCWLTTFISLNPT
+225 LVCWLTTFISLDQT
-239 VSAALPAF
+239 LVSALPSF

-267 VPLINFVTDMVSD
+267 VPLINFVTDMVSN
-280 YVQVGITRAIITL
+280 YVQVGLTRAIITL
-293 MIIAA
+293 MMIIA

-303 VFAIQVCGIDN
+303 VFAIQICGIDN

-322 PHNTFLDYAIAAAIS
+322 PHNNFINYAIAAAVS

-344 YNTPR
+344 YNTPK

-356 LTGIIAVCTRNFVNL
+356 ITGIIAVCTRNFVNL

-389 VGSAVASLIATKS
+389 VGSAVASIIATRS

-456 TILFIAL
+456 VILFIAL

-468 NIFVRRLIQPKR
+468 NIFIRRLIMPKR

-485 RLVKERHE
+485 YLVKERHE

-500 LSEIDDRHL
+500 LKEI

>member
-1 MDTKE
+1 MSNNFFSFHNKP
-6 DIIGFL
+6 
-12 KGDRHRHEEHEER
+12 KGNEGE
-25 IANLEERV
+25 NLVGLEEEESIN
-33 LDHETRRDE
+33 DETRNDE
-42 DSNSVQLLRRKL
+42 HANSVQLLRRKL

-62 MLMAS
+62 LLMAS
-67 NADCSRI
+67 NADCARI

-88 EEYIHIHL
+88 EEYIHISL
-96 GYNIIMVNLS
+96 NFNIIMVNLS
-106 DKTHS
+106 DETHS
-111 FSKYQRVDSHS
+111 FSKYQRVDSHC

-129 KISKLLWAAIRE
+129 NISKMLWTAIRE
-141 DMSLNR
+141 DWSLDR
-147 YEEELEA
+147 YEAELEA
-154 LKHVHKQYSPW
+154 LNHVHKQYSPW
-165 MIALCAGFA
+165 MIAICAGFA

-194 PAIFGFRL
+194 PAILGFRL
-202 KMYLSH
+202 KMYLAK
-208 LHWNGY
+208 LHWNTY

-225 LLCWLTTFISLNPT
+225 LVCWLTTFISLDQT
-239 VSAALPAF
+239 LVSALPSF

-267 VPLINFVTDMVSD
+267 VPLINFVTDMVSN
-280 YVQVGITRAIITL
+280 YVQVGLTRAMITL
-293 MIIAA
+293 MMIIA

-303 VFAIQVCGIDN
+303 VFAIQICGIDN

-322 PHNTFLDYAIAAAIS
+322 PHNNFINYAIAAAVS

-344 YNTPR
+344 YNTPK

-356 LTGIIAVCTRNFVNL
+356 ITGIIAVCTRNFVNL
-371 GPSNG
+371 GSSNG

-389 VGSAVASLIATKS
+389 VGSAVASIIATRS

-413 AIPSVIPMIPGV
+413 ARPSVIPMIPGV

-456 TILFIAL
+456 VILFIAL

-468 NIFVRRLIQPKR
+468 NIFIRRLIMSKR

-485 RLVKERHE
+485 YLVKERHE

-500 LSEIDDRHL
+500 LKEI

>member
-1 MDTKE
+1 MSNSFFGFHKSNKDDLERFVGLDEEKQIE
-6 DIIGFL
+6 D
-12 KGDRHRHEEHEER
+12 
-25 IANLEERV
+25 
-33 LDHETRRDE
+33 ETRSDE
-42 DSNSVQLLRRKL
+42 NSNSVQLLRRKL

-62 MLMAS
+62 LLMAS
-67 NADCSRI
+67 NADCARI

-88 EEYIHIHL
+88 EEYIHISL
-96 GYNIIMVNLS
+96 NFNIIMVNLS
-106 DKTHS
+106 DETHS
-111 FSKYQRVDSHS
+111 FSKYQRVDSHC

-129 KISKLLWAAIRE
+129 KISKMLWTAIRE
-141 DMSLNR
+141 DWNLDR
-147 YEEELEA
+147 YEAELES

-165 MIALCAGFA
+165 MIAVCAGFA

-194 PAIFGFRL
+194 PAILGFRL
-202 KMYLSH
+202 KMYLAK
-208 LHWNGY
+208 LHWNSY
-214 VGIAISAFVAT
+214 VGIAVSAFVAT
-225 LLCWLTTFISLNPT
+225 LICWLTTFISLDAT
-239 VSAALPAF
+239 LSSTLPSF

-267 VPLINFVTDMVSD
+267 VPLINFVTDMVSN
-280 YVQVGITRAIITL
+280 YVQVGLTRAIITL
-293 MIIAA
+293 MMIIA

-303 VFAIQVCGIDN
+303 VFAIQICGIDN

-322 PHNTFLDYAIAAAIS
+322 PHNSFINYAIAAAIS

-344 YNTPR
+344 YNTPK

-389 VGSAVASLIATKS
+389 VGSAVASIIATRS

-456 TILFIAL
+456 VILFIAL

-468 NIFVRRLIQPKR
+468 NIFIRRLIMPKR

-485 RLVKERHE
+485 YLVKERHE

-500 LSEIDDRHL
+500 LKEI

>member
-1 MDTKE
+1 MV
-6 DIIGFL
+6 G
-12 KGDRHRHEEHEER
+12 
-25 IANLEERV
+25 LEEEESIN
-33 LDHETRRDE
+33 DETRNDE
-42 DSNSVQLLRRKL
+42 HANSVQLLRRKL

-62 MLMAS
+62 LLMAS
-67 NADCSRI
+67 NADCARI

-88 EEYIHIHL
+88 EEYIHISL
-96 GYNIIMVNLS
+96 NFNIIMVNLS
-106 DKTHS
+106 DETHS
-111 FSKYQRVDSHS
+111 FSKYQRVDSHC
-122 VEFTVIS
+122 VEFTVVS
-129 KISKLLWAAIRE
+129 KISKMLWTAIRE
-141 DMSLNR
+141 DWSLDR
-147 YEEELEA
+147 YEDELEA
-154 LKHVHKQYSPW
+154 LNHVHKQYSPW
-165 MIALCAGFA
+165 MIAICAGFA

-194 PAIFGFRL
+194 PAILGFRL
-202 KMYLSH
+202 KMYLAK
-208 LHWNGY
+208 LHWNTY

-225 LLCWLTTFISLNPT
+225 LICWLTTFISLDQT
-239 VSAALPAF
+239 LVSALPSF

-267 VPLINFVTDMVSD
+267 VPLINFVTDMVSN
-280 YVQVGITRAIITL
+280 YVQVGLTRAIITL
-293 MIIAA
+293 MMIIA

-303 VFAIQVCGIDN
+303 VFAIQICGIDN

-322 PHNTFLDYAIAAAIS
+322 PHNNFINYAIAAAIS

-344 YNTPR
+344 YNTPK

-356 LTGIIAVCTRNFVNL
+356 VTGIIAVCTRNFVNL

-389 VGSAVASLIATKS
+389 VGSAVASIIATRS

-456 TILFIAL
+456 VILFIAL

-468 NIFVRRLIQPKR
+468 NIFVRRLIMPKR

-485 RLVKERHE
+485 YLVKERHE

-500 LSEIDDRHL
+500 LKEI

>member
-1 MDTKE
+1 MSENDTLT
-6 DIIGFL
+6 L
-12 KGDRHRHEEHEER
+12 KQEESSVDRQERHDEEC
-25 IANLEERV
+25 A
-33 LDHETRRDE
+33 
-42 DSNSVQLLRRKL
+42 SVQLLRRKL
-54 DLLVRTGA
+54 DLLVRTGCI
-62 MLMAS
+62 LMAS
-67 NADCSRI
+67 NADCSRV

-88 EEYIHIHL
+88 HEYIHIFL
-96 GYNIIMVNLS
+96 NYNIIMVNLS
-106 DKTHS
+106 DETHS
-111 FSKYQRVDSHS
+111 FSKYQRIDSHC

-129 KISKLLWAAIRE
+129 KVSKMLWTAIRE
-141 DMSLNR
+141 DWSLDR
-147 YEEELEA
+147 YEQELEA
-154 LKHVHKQYSPW
+154 LKHVKKQYSPW
-165 MIALCAGFA
+165 MIAICAGFA

-194 PAIFGFRL
+194 PAILGFRL
-202 KMYLSH
+202 KMFLGK
-208 LHWNGY
+208 LHWNTY
-214 VGIAISAFVAT
+214 VNIAICAFLAT
-225 LLCWLTTFISLNPT
+225 LLAWLTTFISLNPT
-239 VSAALPAF
+239 LAAALPSF
-247 LHSDTPYHPLMACT
+247 MHSATPYHPLMACT

-267 VPLINFVTDMVSD
+267 VPLINFVSDMVSD
-280 YVQVGITRAIITL
+280 YVQVGLTRAVTTM
-293 MIIAA
+293 MIILA

-303 VFAIQVCGIDN
+303 ALAIQVCGIDN

-322 PHNTFLDYAIAAAIS
+322 PHNSFIDYAIAAAIS

-356 LTGIIAVCTRNFVNL
+356 VTGIIAVCTRNFVNL

-376 NIGLDQGIIIGSF
+376 NFGLDQGIIIGSF
-389 VGSAVASLIATKS
+389 VGSCVASLIACKS
-402 QHIHHIPHQII
+402 QHWHHIPHQVI

-425 MMYRSLFGFIQMDGV
+425 MMYRALFGFIQMDGV

-456 TILFIAL
+456 VILFIAL

-468 NIFVRRLIQPKR
+468 NIFVRRMIQPKR
-480 KEKLL
+480 KQKLL
-485 RLVKERHE
+485 QLVEERHR

-500 LSEIDDRHL
+500 LKSI

>member
-1 MDTKE
+1 MSNDFFSFHNKPKDNE
-6 DIIGFL
+6 GENLIG
-12 KGDRHRHEEHEER
+12 
-25 IANLEERV
+25 LEEEESIN
-33 LDHETRRDE
+33 DETRNDE
-42 DSNSVQLLRRKL
+42 HANSVQLLRRKL

-62 MLMAS
+62 LLMAS
-67 NADCSRI
+67 NADCARI

-88 EEYIHIHL
+88 EEYIHISL
-96 GYNIIMVNLS
+96 NFNIIMVNLS
-106 DKTHS
+106 DETHS
-111 FSKYQRVDSHS
+111 FSKYQRVDSHC

-129 KISKLLWAAIRE
+129 KISKMLWTAIRE
-141 DMSLNR
+141 DWSLDR
-147 YEEELEA
+147 YEAELEA
-154 LKHVHKQYSPW
+154 LNHVHKQYSPW
-165 MIALCAGFA
+165 MIAICAGFA

-194 PAIFGFRL
+194 PAILGFRL
-202 KMYLSH
+202 KMYLAK
-208 LHWNGY
+208 LHWNTY

-225 LLCWLTTFISLNPT
+225 LICWLTTFISLDQT
-239 VSAALPAF
+239 LVSALPSF

-267 VPLINFVTDMVSD
+267 VPLINFVTDMVSN
-280 YVQVGITRAIITL
+280 YVQVGLTRAMITL
-293 MIIAA
+293 MMIIA

-303 VFAIQVCGIDN
+303 VFAIQICGIDN

-322 PHNTFLDYAIAAAIS
+322 PHNNFINYAIAAAVS

-344 YNTPR
+344 YNTPK

-356 LTGIIAVCTRNFVNL
+356 ITGIIAVCTRNFVNL

-389 VGSAVASLIATKS
+389 VGSAVASIIATRS

-456 TILFIAL
+456 VILFIAL

-468 NIFVRRLIQPKR
+468 NIFIRRLIMSKR

-485 RLVKERHE
+485 YLVKERHE

-500 LSEIDDRHL
+500 LKEI

>member
-1 MDTKE
+1 MV
-6 DIIGFL
+6 G
-12 KGDRHRHEEHEER
+12 
-25 IANLEERV
+25 LEEEEIIN
-33 LDHETRRDE
+33 DETRNDE
-42 DSNSVQLLRRKL
+42 HANSVQLLRRKL

-62 MLMAS
+62 LLMAS
-67 NADCSRI
+67 NADCARI

-88 EEYIHIHL
+88 EEYIHISL
-96 GYNIIMVNLS
+96 NFNIIMVNLS
-106 DKTHS
+106 DETHS
-111 FSKYQRVDSHS
+111 FSKYQRVDSHC

-129 KISKLLWAAIRE
+129 NISKMLWTAIRE
-141 DMSLNR
+141 DWSLDR
-147 YEEELEA
+147 YEAELEA
-154 LKHVHKQYSPW
+154 LNHVHKQYSPW
-165 MIALCAGFA
+165 MIAICAGFA

-194 PAIFGFRL
+194 PAILGFRL
-202 KMYLSH
+202 KMYLAK
-208 LHWNGY
+208 LHWNTY

-225 LLCWLTTFISLNPT
+225 LICWLTTFISLDQT
-239 VSAALPAF
+239 LVSALPSF

-267 VPLINFVTDMVSD
+267 VPLINFVTDMVSN
-280 YVQVGITRAIITL
+280 YVQVGLTRAMITL
-293 MIIAA
+293 MMIIA

-303 VFAIQVCGIDN
+303 VFAIQICGIDN

-322 PHNTFLDYAIAAAIS
+322 PHNNFINYAIAAAVS

-344 YNTPR
+344 YNTPK

-356 LTGIIAVCTRNFVNL
+356 ITGIIAVCTRNFVNL

-389 VGSAVASLIATKS
+389 VGSAVASIIATRS

-456 TILFIAL
+456 VILFIAL

-468 NIFVRRLIQPKR
+468 NIFIRRLIMPKR

-485 RLVKERHE
+485 YLVKERHE

-500 LSEIDDRHL
+500 LKEI

>member
-1 MDTKE
+1 MV
-6 DIIGFL
+6 G
-12 KGDRHRHEEHEER
+12 
-25 IANLEERV
+25 LEEEESIN
-33 LDHETRRDE
+33 DETRNDE
-42 DSNSVQLLRRKL
+42 HANSVQLLRRKL

-62 MLMAS
+62 LLMAS
-67 NADCSRI
+67 NADCARI

-88 EEYIHIHL
+88 EEYIHISL
-96 GYNIIMVNLS
+96 NFNIIMVNLS
-106 DKTHS
+106 DETHS
-111 FSKYQRVDSHS
+111 FSKYQRVDSHC

-129 KISKLLWAAIRE
+129 KISKMLWTAIRE
-141 DMSLNR
+141 DWSLDR
-147 YEEELEA
+147 YEAELEA
-154 LKHVHKQYSPW
+154 LNHVHKQYSPW
-165 MIALCAGFA
+165 MIAICAGFA

-194 PAIFGFRL
+194 PAILGFRL
-202 KMYLSH
+202 KMYLAK
-208 LHWNGY
+208 LHWNTY

-225 LLCWLTTFISLNPT
+225 LICWLTTFISLDQTLVP
-239 VSAALPAF
+239 ALPSF

-267 VPLINFVTDMVSD
+267 VPLINFVTDMVSN
-280 YVQVGITRAIITL
+280 YVQVGLTRAMITL
-293 MIIAA
+293 MMIIA

-303 VFAIQVCGIDN
+303 VFAIQICGIDN

-322 PHNTFLDYAIAAAIS
+322 PHNNFINYAIAAAVS

-344 YNTPR
+344 YNTPK

-356 LTGIIAVCTRNFVNL
+356 ITGIIAVCTRNFVNL

-389 VGSAVASLIATKS
+389 VGSAVASIIATRS

-456 TILFIAL
+456 VILFIAL

-468 NIFVRRLIQPKR
+468 NIFIRRLIMPKR

-485 RLVKERHE
+485 YLVKERHE

-500 LSEIDDRHL
+500 LKEI

>member
-1 MDTKE
+1 MSNDFFSFHNKPTGNE
-6 DIIGFL
+6 GENL
-12 KGDRHRHEEHEER
+12 VG
-25 IANLEERV
+25 LEEEESIN
-33 LDHETRRDE
+33 DETRNDE
-42 DSNSVQLLRRKL
+42 HANSVQLLRRKL

-62 MLMAS
+62 LLMAS
-67 NADCSRI
+67 NADCARI

-88 EEYIHIHL
+88 EEYIHISL
-96 GYNIIMVNLS
+96 NFNIIMVNLS
-106 DKTHS
+106 DETHS
-111 FSKYQRVDSHS
+111 FSKYQRVDSHC

-129 KISKLLWAAIRE
+129 KISKMLWTAIRE
-141 DMSLNR
+141 DWSLDR
-147 YEEELEA
+147 YEAELEA
-154 LKHVHKQYSPW
+154 LNHVHKQYSPW
-165 MIALCAGFA
+165 MIAICAGFA

-194 PAIFGFRL
+194 PAILGFRL
-202 KMYLSH
+202 KMYLAK
-208 LHWNGY
+208 LHWNTY

-225 LLCWLTTFISLNPT
+225 LICWLTTFISLDQT
-239 VSAALPAF
+239 LVSALPSF

-267 VPLINFVTDMVSD
+267 VPLINFVTDMVSN
-280 YVQVGITRAIITL
+280 YVQVGLTRAMITL
-293 MIIAA
+293 MMIIA

-303 VFAIQVCGIDN
+303 VFAIQICGIDN

-322 PHNTFLDYAIAAAIS
+322 PHNNFINYAIAAAVS

-344 YNTPR
+344 YNTPK

-356 LTGIIAVCTRNFVNL
+356 ITGIIAVCTRNFVNL

-389 VGSAVASLIATKS
+389 VGSAVASIIATRS

-456 TILFIAL
+456 VILFIAL

-468 NIFVRRLIQPKR
+468 NIFIRRLIMPKR

-485 RLVKERHE
+485 YLVKERHE

-500 LSEIDDRHL
+500 LKEI